1 MAHSKH
7 SVIAKTYDRK
17 GNLLSIAKNSYV
29 KTHRVQAM
37 YAQKAGEA
45 EEAVFL
51 HAEIAALLKA
61 RKPVY
66 RIEIFRLNANGEP
79 APASPCAACKIAI
92 KEFQVQVI
100 VHT

>member
-17 GNLLSIAKNSYV
+17 GNLLSVAKNSYV
-29 KTHRVQAM
+29 RTHVIQAKYSQM
-37 YAQKAGEA
+37 VGHS
-45 EEAVFL
+45 EEAIYL

-66 RIEIFRLNANGEP
+66 RIEIFRLNADGSP
-79 APASPCAACKIAI
+79 ALARPCAACRAAI
-92 KEFQVQVI
+92 KDFGVQVI
-100 VHT
+100 SYT